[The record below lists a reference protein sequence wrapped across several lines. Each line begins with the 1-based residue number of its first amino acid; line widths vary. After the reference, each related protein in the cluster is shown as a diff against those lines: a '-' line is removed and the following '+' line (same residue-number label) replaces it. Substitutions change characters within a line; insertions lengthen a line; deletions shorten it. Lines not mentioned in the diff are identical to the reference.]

1 MSEMSLK
8 LKITLVT
15 MLLIAGFLV
24 TRLGLFLN
32 GGIKTATLANISNKA
47 GEIKEKNTSLK
58 DSDHDGIPDIYEA
71 YYHTDPFNP
80 NTDGDGYLDGEEVA
94 EGCSPIIPAPNDC
107 GFKGRIP
114 QNVTEHFSS
123 LMLGGL
129 LSNDLKGDPASSSY
143 LGLLIDDALRT
154 KQILLSV
161 DDINSK
167 KTTSIITQTPQK
179 YLNAIESVFKKY
191 FFINKY
197 GNLNSMDY
205 ENFDFS
211 SYAENL
217 NQLYGELI
225 QISPPQDWEQ
235 THENLVKFTLEL
247 KNYFSNLNDQK
258 RDPLK
263 ALITISNTESLL
275 SEYAKIFKE
284 ISNKA
289 RGEGL
294 KTEFF

>member
-1 MSEMSLK
+1 M
-8 LKITLVT
+8 LV
-15 MLLIAGFLV
+15 AGFLFI
-24 TRLGLFLN
+24 RLGLFFKN
-32 GGIKTATLANISNKA
+32 TAHTATTANISNQIA
-47 GEIKEKNTSLK
+47 TLNEKGISLQ

-80 NTDGDGYLDGEEVA
+80 DTDGDGYLDGEEVA

-107 GFKGRIP
+107 GSKGRVP

-129 LSNDLKGDPASSSY
+129 LSNDLKKSNPASSSY
-143 LGLLIDDALRT
+143 LGLLIDDALKT

-161 DDINSK
+161 DDTNSK
-167 KTTSIITQTPQK
+167 KTTSLTTQTPQE
-179 YLNAIESVFKKY
+179 YLNAIESVLKKY
-191 FFINKY
+191 FYIKKY
-197 GNLNSMDY
+197 ENLDAMNY

-217 NQLYGELI
+217 NQLYDKLI

-235 THENLVKFTLEL
+235 THKDLLGFALEL

-258 RDPLK
+258 QDPLK
-263 ALITISNTESLL
+263 ALMTISNTDSLL
-275 SEYAKIFKE
+275 SEYEKIFKE

-289 RGEGL
+289 KDGGL
-294 KTEFF
+294 KTELF